1 MGTCISMQLVHIKSN
16 NFFLLIPIY
25 IKTKTKWPMSPSCF
39 CVVSGIDKEAMV
51 FVIKI
56 MAMVVTE
63 DKSVVKNVE

>member
-16 NFFLLIPIY
+16 NMIY